1 MSTLINN
8 TALAS
13 AKSISFKNDMLC
25 VNLLDGREINVP
37 LTWFPKLS
45 QATTEQLNNWRFIGR
60 GLGIHWE
67 DLDEDISIEGLLK

>member
-8 TALAS
+8 TALAI

>member
-1 MSTLINN
+1 MSISMNN
-8 TALAS
+8 TAKAT

>member
-1 MSTLINN
+1 M
-8 TALAS
+8 
-13 AKSISFKNDMLC
+13 AKSISFQNDMLC

>member
-8 TALAS
+8 TAQAT
-13 AKSISFKNDMLC
+13 AKSVSFKNDMLC